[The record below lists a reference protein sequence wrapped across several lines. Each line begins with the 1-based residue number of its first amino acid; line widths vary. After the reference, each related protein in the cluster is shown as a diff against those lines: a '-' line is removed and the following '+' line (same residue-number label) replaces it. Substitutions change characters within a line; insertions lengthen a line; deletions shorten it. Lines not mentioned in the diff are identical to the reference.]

1 MQTFLQFLH
10 TAIDRIQ
17 PAIQWFRTTV
27 ESLLASP
34 DRWIVYVAAGW
45 IALLLIGFPLFRYS
59 GRRRR
64 RSEPFE
70 EVRSYSI
77 LGIGPSDHVERADM
91 DDVNRPARTYPRWA
105 DAAPLARRPVFR
117 AGLECHANSSID
129 DRELHSLRHGPLRTP
144 GLLSGLRLRPAH
156 EAERD
161 CLKRLSHS
169 AGLSAVNAEQHG
181 FITGWNSINSTRVPS
196 GS

>member
-105 DAAPLARRPVFR
+105 DAAPLARRPVFEP
-117 AGLECHANSSID
+117 ASNV
-129 DRELHSLRHGPLRTP
+129 TP
-144 GLLSGLRLRPAH
+144 IRRSMTVNCTHCGTA
-156 EAERD
+156 
-161 CLKRLSHS
+161 
-169 AGLSAVNAEQHG
+169 LSARQDFCPACGYAQPMKQSVTA
-181 FITGWNSINSTRVPS
+181 
-196 GS
+196 